1 MGTRL
6 GDSPA
11 VRLSVTATLV
21 CLGCA
26 LGAWIDTSLRF
37 PGVGAGIVF
46 APYAIATA
54 ALLRSPPRTWWILL
68 VAASAGTWGPHLH
81 AGFSASF
88 VLTTGLINAVR
99 ALLAAAG
106 ILRFAGGR
114 PVRLDSLRA
123 TLVFLAFAVFL
134 APAVGATA
142 GAAAVTWHGA
152 VHDYWLVWEEWAL
165 SNAITA
171 LALLPVLTAGG
182 SEAGDWPRLPQ
193 RRVVEASLLAL
204 GLLAVAAG
212 VFMGSPDRLAV
223 HPAHL
228 YWPLP
233 FLLWAAV
240 RFGPR
245 GTCAALLAVT
255 ALSIRGA
262 MRGRGPFASLDPADN
277 LVELQMFLLA
287 ASVPLLML
295 SALVEEQRRTAGALG
310 ESRSQYRSIV
320 EDMTEMICRF
330 RPDGSYTFVNGAYCR
345 AFGRSSEDL
354 LGGSVWSLVPAGVH
368 RSRQDLLA
376 AVTTASPVVTR
387 ETGVAMWDGEI
398 RWQQWRD
405 RGLFDSRGAVIEF
418 QSVGR
423 DITDRKRADDER
435 RELQAQRSVEAA
447 LRETDRRKDEFL
459 AMLGHELRNPLA
471 PIGTALQIMR
481 HAPPKGSQDAW
492 ARETIARQL
501 RHLTRLVDDLLDISR
516 VTLGKIRLQ
525 LEPLDL
531 AGVVAGAVDT
541 TLPLIDSFGHRLTVT
556 FPEGP
561 VRLRGDAVRLTQIV
575 ANLLNNAAKYT
586 EPGGRIELSVRRES
600 GGVLLSVRDNGIG
613 VESEAL
619 AKIFEPFMQIAPGRE
634 QSPGGLGI
642 GLTLV
647 KQLVALHG
655 GTVEARSD
663 GHHRGTEI
671 AVRLPA
677 PEDDVPDLAPAPP
690 AADTHRQSALRILA
704 VDDNVD
710 LADSLALVL
719 GLWGHTVC
727 TAYDGMAALEAAASF
742 RPDVVL
748 LDLGLPKMDGLEV
761 ARRLR
766 GTTPHVPLLLSMS
779 GFGPDVARRRGDEA
793 GFHHHLVKPLD
804 MDSLR
809 SLLDACPVGGVE
821 DRS

>member
-1 MGTRL
+1 
-6 GDSPA
+6 
-11 VRLSVTATLV
+11 
-21 CLGCA
+21 
-26 LGAWIDTSLRF
+26 
-37 PGVGAGIVF
+37 
-46 APYAIATA
+46 
-54 ALLRSPPRTWWILL
+54 
-68 VAASAGTWGPHLH
+68 
-81 AGFSASF
+81 
-88 VLTTGLINAVR
+88 
-99 ALLAAAG
+99 
-106 ILRFAGGR
+106 
-114 PVRLDSLRA
+114 
-123 TLVFLAFAVFL
+123 
-134 APAVGATA
+134 
-142 GAAAVTWHGA
+142 
-152 VHDYWLVWEEWAL
+152 
-165 SNAITA
+165 
-171 LALLPVLTAGG
+171 
-182 SEAGDWPRLPQ
+182 
-193 RRVVEASLLAL
+193 
-204 GLLAVAAG
+204 
-212 VFMGSPDRLAV
+212 
-223 HPAHL
+223 
-228 YWPLP
+228 
-233 FLLWAAV
+233 
-240 RFGPR
+240 
-245 GTCAALLAVT
+245 
-255 ALSIRGA
+255 
-262 MRGRGPFASLDPADN
+262 
-277 LVELQMFLLA
+277 
-287 ASVPLLML
+287 
-295 SALVEEQRRTAGALG
+295 
-310 ESRSQYRSIV
+310 
-320 EDMTEMICRF
+320 MICRF

-345 AFGRSSEDL
+345 AFGRSAHDL
-354 LGGSVWSLVPAGVH
+354 LGGSVWTLVPAGVH
-368 RSRQDLLA
+368 RRRQDLLA

-481 HAPPKGSQDAW
+481 HAPPRGSQDAW
-492 ARETIARQL
+492 AREAIARQL
-501 RHLTRLVDDLLDISR
+501 RHMTRLVDDLLDISR

-525 LEPLDL
+525 VEPLDL

-556 FPEGP
+556 LPDGP

-586 EPGGRIELSVRRES
+586 EPGGHIELAVRRE
-600 GGVLLSVRDNGIG
+600 GGSVLLSVQDNGIG
-613 VESEAL
+613 LESGAL
-619 AKIFEPFMQIAPGRE
+619 AKIFEPFTQILPGRE

-663 GHHRGTEI
+663 GTGRGTEI

-677 PEDDVPDLAPAPP
+677 PEDDVPDPAPAPL
-690 AADTHRQSALRILA
+690 AADTHRQSSLRILA

-719 GLWGHTVC
+719 GLWGHTVR

-748 LDLGLPKMDGLEV
+748 LDLGLPKIDGLEV

-766 GTTPHVPLLLSMS
+766 GTTAQIPLLLSMS
-779 GFGPDVARRRGDEA
+779 GFGPDVARRRGGEA
-793 GFHHHLVKPLD
+793 GFHYHLVKPLD

-809 SLLDACPVGGVE
+809 SLLDACPAGVVH
-821 DRS
+821 RG